1 MIYISNESTNPYY
14 NLAMEEYLF
23 SISDGNDYL
32 LLWRNEPTIVVGKH
46 QNTMEEIN
54 SQYVKDK
61 KIHIVRRM
69 TGGGAVYHDLGNLN
83 YSLIIKSNYEGDYD
97 FGKFTFPIVR
107 ALGRLGVKAEQT
119 GRNDIT
125 IEGKKF
131 SGNAQFVSKGKVL
144 HHGTLLFDSQME
156 ELTNSLKVSKDKI
169 ISKGIKSIRS
179 RVTNIKDYLAEDI
192 DIMEFKKLLLR
203 YMFDEDEKLEIGE
216 LSKEDIQNIENLKE
230 NKYMTWEWNYGKSPD
245 FNIKR
250 SKRFGSGKV
259 EALID
264 VKDGIIDAIKFYGD
278 FFGTGDLSDIEN
290 ALKGKRYEDNEVTNS
305 LKEIKID
312 YYFKNI
318 QSEDLINLI
327 LGKEEE
333 Y

>member
-1 MIYISNESTNPYY
+1 MIYIRNESTNPYY

-23 SISDGNDYL
+23 SINDGNDYL

-46 QNTMEEIN
+46 QNTIEEIN

-61 KIHIVRRM
+61 KIHVVRRM

-97 FGKFTFPIVR
+97 FGRFTLPIVK
-107 ALGRLGVKAEQT
+107 ALGKLGIEAEQT

-125 IEGKKF
+125 IGGKKF

-179 RVTNIKDYLAEDI
+179 RVTNIKDYLADDI
-192 DIMEFKKLLLR
+192 DIIEFKKMLLR
-203 YMFDEDEKLEIGE
+203 YMFDEDEKLEIVE

-230 NKYMTWEWNYGKSPD
+230 NKYMTWEWNYGKSPG

-250 SKRFGSGKV
+250 FKRFGSGKV
-259 EALID
+259 DVLID

-290 ALKGKRYEDNEVTNS
+290 ILKGKRYEDYEVTNG